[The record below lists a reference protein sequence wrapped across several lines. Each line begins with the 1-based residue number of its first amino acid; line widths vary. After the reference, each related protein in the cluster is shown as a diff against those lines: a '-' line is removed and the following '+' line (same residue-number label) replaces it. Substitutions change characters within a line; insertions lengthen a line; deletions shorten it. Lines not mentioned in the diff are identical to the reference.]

1 MELVELKVNEFMHVL
16 GSDEPAPGGGSASAL
31 AAAMGISLVKMVAEL
46 TTGKKKYAEHE
57 ALIQEVLKEAT
68 SLQRVLLEAID
79 KDTQAF
85 NVVSAVF
92 SMPKNTEE
100 EKMAR
105 REAMQLA
112 LKGAAISPYEMME
125 TIVKGLKVVKKAV
138 GKSNANAASDLGV
151 AALNLKSGLQ
161 GAWLNVL
168 INLSGIKEEAF
179 VEGYRVNGEALLREG
194 CQLADQIY
202 EEIVTLV

>member
-57 ALIQEVLKEAT
+57 AVTQEVLVEAT
-68 SLQRVLLEAID
+68 RLQAVLLEAID

-92 SMPKNTEE
+92 SMPKETEE
-100 EKMAR
+100 DKMAR

-125 TIVKGLKVVKKAV
+125 TIVSGLKVVKKAV
-138 GKSNANAASDLGV
+138 GKSNVNAASDLGV

-179 VEGYRVNGEALLREG
+179 VDGYRTNGEVLLKEG
-194 CQLADQIY
+194 SQLADSIY
-202 EEIVTLV
+202 EEILTLV

>member
-68 SLQRVLLEAID
+68 SLQGVLLEAID

-112 LKGAAISPYEMME
+112 LKGAAISPM
-125 TIVKGLKVVKKAV
+125 K
-138 GKSNANAASDLGV
+138 
-151 AALNLKSGLQ
+151 
-161 GAWLNVL
+161 
-168 INLSGIKEEAF
+168 
-179 VEGYRVNGEALLREG
+179 
-194 CQLADQIY
+194 
-202 EEIVTLV
+202 

>member
-57 ALIQEVLKEAT
+57 TMIQEVLVEAT
-68 SLQRVLLEAID
+68 DLQAILLDAID

-92 SMPKNTEE
+92 SMPKETDE
-100 EKMAR
+100 EKTAR

-125 TIVKGLKVVKKAV
+125 TIVRGLKVVKKAV
-138 GKSNANAASDLGV
+138 GKSNVNAASDLGV

-179 VEGYRVNGEALLREG
+179 VDGYRGNGQALLEEG
-194 CQLADQIY
+194 CLLADEIY